1 MRKIITAGLQGP
13 NHGKLKE
20 IPPRVLQ
27 LKRSVAT
34 PVGRDGR
41 GGAARTHHVITGKTS
56 SRRRMLHLTSTVQ
69 KKKDHDSWLAQ
80 K

>member
-41 GGAARTHHVITGKTS
+41 GGSKDTSHHHRKDQLKEENVTS
-56 SRRRMLHLTSTVQ
+56 NFYCSKEKGS
-69 KKKDHDSWLAQ
+69 
-80 K
+80 